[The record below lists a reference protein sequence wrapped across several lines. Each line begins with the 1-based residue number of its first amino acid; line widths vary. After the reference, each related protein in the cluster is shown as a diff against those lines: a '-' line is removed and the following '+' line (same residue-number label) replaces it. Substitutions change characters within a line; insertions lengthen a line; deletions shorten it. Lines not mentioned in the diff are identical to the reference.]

1 MLEENPKVALKCMS
15 AAIHQVKNKLLRE
28 FRSSLSILTYFQGL
42 MLNSYL
48 KQVMRT
54 KWVHNLEDV
63 AKILVRLHNYSES
76 MLALK
81 NLKAAYIGNY

>member
-28 FRSSLSILTYFQGL
+28 FRSLSTLTYFQGL
-42 MLNSYL
+42 MLNSSL
-48 KQVMRT
+48 TQVMRT
-54 KWVHNLEDV
+54 KWVHNLEYV
-63 AKILVRLHNYSES
+63 TKILVRLHNYSES